1 MGSRNHKKKIA
12 LKRGE
17 PPFENNFL
25 LGSSADTVM
34 QQDSGDGQGGHHQSS
49 KNRHMHHNMNPM
61 HIQKKQAYD
70 YAILNDDIAE
80 EAALLSSSEGGYDAE
95 LDDDRREDSMGS
107 MDLNSVDGYKYDDGN
122 YRGYYLS
129 TGTRGDGGEDGDEAE
144 YEDGANDGESVLSE
158 VSDSVLLVEE
168 REFHVNMKWYKRPS
182 VFMISCILF
191 FYSYSANF
199 AMSPELQLVLQA
211 VCYTYN
217 GNNLDNCG
225 STGVQQAN
233 ASVQKRVGFVTS
245 IVKIL
250 ISSRLG
256 KLSDIYGRKPV
267 ILFTFSMTA
276 LSKFAMVFIL
286 TPQYFSFGRFLAGSV
301 LDAFGGS
308 IFVLLGLAN
317 SYTID
322 VVHDKDRLQA
332 LGKVTGALFLGLSL
346 GPLSSSMLSSLIEIK
361 TIHFLGIS
369 TALMVMSIL
378 VVIFFIPE
386 SRSTKLK
393 AKSRRSSIRS
403 QREFESNP
411 SWAYT
416 LGLSTFMDSFNSLKL
431 LWITRPLNFKPN
443 SANSESSSEVAESLS
458 SLRRGITTSN
468 SNGNF
473 NSNSTSANINN
484 SSSNTTQGH
493 GHGHGNININI
504 NANSEGLDLAA
515 RINVLLLLAVE
526 VLMNFCTTGAAIPL
540 ALYLIYTFKL
550 DQAQLSL
557 FVGVAFG
564 FRALVLTAFNPWL
577 QRHFTRIFD
586 HDSINVDFI
595 DISSIGFAIAC
606 ELVAAL
612 LCSCSV
618 SVVAVCFY
626 VFFSS
631 LSAIG
636 SPILHSA
643 LLKYNSS
650 PGKNGEFFGALA
662 LIRNIINLVSPW
674 MFLSVY
680 SFGINIGKPQII
692 FYIVFVLIT
701 ISAFLLGNLR
711 FMSFH

>member
-1 MGSRNHKKKIA
+1 MGSRNHKKKIV

-17 PPFENNFL
+17 PQFENAFL

-34 QQDSGDGQGGHHQSS
+34 QQDSGDGHSNHHQGS
-49 KNRHMHHNMNPM
+49 KNRHLYHSLNLM

-95 LDDDRREDSMGS
+95 LDDDRQEDSTGS
-107 MDLNSVDGYKYDDGN
+107 VDLNSVDGIDDRN
-122 YRGYYLS
+122 YRGYYMS
-129 TGTRGDGGEDGDEAE
+129 TVTGGGEDGCEI
-144 YEDGANDGESVLSE
+144 EDGDGAHDDESVLSE
-158 VSDSVLLVEE
+158 VSDSVLLLEE
-168 REFHVNMKWYKRPS
+168 REFHVNMKWHKRPS

-191 FYSYSANF
+191 FYCYSSNF
-199 AMSPELQLVLQA
+199 AMAPELQLVLRA
-211 VCYTYN
+211 VCYMYN

-233 ASVQKRVGFVTS
+233 ASVQKRVGFVSS

-256 KLSDIYGRKPV
+256 KFSDIYGRKPV
-267 ILFTFSMTA
+267 ILFTFTMTA
-276 LSKFAMVFIL
+276 LSKFSMMFIL
-286 TPQYFSFGRFLAGSV
+286 TPQYFSFGRYLAGSL

-332 LGKVTGALFLGLSL
+332 LGKVTGALFLGLAL

-361 TIHFLGIS
+361 GIHFLGLS
-369 TALMVMSIL
+369 TALMVVSIL

-403 QREFESNP
+403 QRELETNP
-411 SWAYT
+411 SWVYT
-416 LGLSTFMDSFNSLKL
+416 LGLSTFLESFNSLKL

-443 SANSESSSEVAESLS
+443 SAGSESSSEVAELLPPSRNKFTS
-458 SLRRGITTSN
+458 SS

-473 NSNSTSANINN
+473 SSSSNTASANININ
-484 SSSNTTQGH
+484 NNNGSVNGSTTINVSSS
-493 GHGHGNININI
+493 
-504 NANSEGLDLAA
+504 ELDFAA

-526 VLMNFCTTGAAIPL
+526 VLMNFCITGASTPL
-540 ALYLIYTFKL
+540 ALYLIYTFEL

-557 FVGVAFG
+557 FVGVSFG

-577 QRHFTRIFD
+577 QHHFTRIFD
-586 HDSINVDFI
+586 HDSFNVDFI
-595 DISSIGFAIAC
+595 DVSSIGFAIAC

-631 LSAIG
+631 TAAIG

-662 LIRNIINLVSPW
+662 LIRNITNLISPW

-692 FYIVFVLIT
+692 FYIVFVLFT

-711 FMSFH
+711 FKSFH

>member
-1 MGSRNHKKKIA
+1 MVSRNHKKKIA

-17 PPFENNFL
+17 PPIENNFL
-25 LGSSADTVM
+25 LGSSADTLM
-34 QQDSGDGQGGHHQSS
+34 QQDSGDGQNCHHQGS
-49 KNRHMHHNMNPM
+49 KNRHLYHNMNPM

-129 TGTRGDGGEDGDEAE
+129 TVTHGDGGEDGDEAE
-144 YEDGANDGESVLSE
+144 YGDDANDGASVLSE
-158 VSDSVLLVEE
+158 VSDSVLLLEE
-168 REFHVNMKWYKRPS
+168 REFHGSMKWYKRPS

-267 ILFTFSMTA
+267 ILFTFTMTA

-369 TALMVMSIL
+369 TALMVVSIL

-411 SWAYT
+411 SWVYT

-443 SANSESSSEVAESLS
+443 SASSESSSEVAESLPPS
-458 SLRRGITTSN
+458 RGGTATSN
-468 SNGNF
+468 SNSASANI
-473 NSNSTSANINN
+473 SNSTTTT
-484 SSSNTTQGH
+484 TTQR
-493 GHGHGNININI
+493 HGNDNGNINI
-504 NANSEGLDLAA
+504 NANSPGLDLAA

-526 VLMNFCTTGAAIPL
+526 VLMNVCTTGAAIPL

-577 QRHFTRIFD
+577 QHHFTRIFD

-692 FYIVFVLIT
+692 FYIVFVLTT
-701 ISAFLLGNLR
+701 ISAFFLGNLR
-711 FMSFH
+711 FKSFH